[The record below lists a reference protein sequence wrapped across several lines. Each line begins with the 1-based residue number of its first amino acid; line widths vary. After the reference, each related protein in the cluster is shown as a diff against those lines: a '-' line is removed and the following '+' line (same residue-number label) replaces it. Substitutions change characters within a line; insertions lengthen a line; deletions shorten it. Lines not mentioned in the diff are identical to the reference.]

1 MLTQIELLKK
11 YGLRIRG
18 HLGQHL
24 LMDPNTIRKIVD
36 ALDLQ
41 TGDRVFEIG
50 PGLGAV
56 THEVL
61 KRGFPLLAVETD
73 KKFVEILTREL
84 LPEYPDHFKL
94 VQGDILKSDPTKMIR
109 AWVGSGAKVKV
120 IGNLPYYISTP
131 ILFHLI
137 EHAKVFS
144 TAVLML
150 QKEVA
155 ARLTAQ
161 AGDEDYGRLSV
172 TSRLYGK
179 TEFLFDV
186 SPKCFLPPPEVTSRV
201 VRFSFHDV
209 PIRGHEKFLL
219 EVIRVAFSQRRKTLL
234 SLLTHQLK
242 PNSPSKN
249 LKVNW
254 TSPGN
259 LLSEKNSPNTVQF
272 PHCGNWGNPDNH
284 NGREKKCQDR
294 CQDKPKHGREDLERI
309 FGEIGFSSKVRG
321 ETLSLEQFIRLAGAL
336 QEQKHTTDQGPQTA
350 V

>member
-11 YGLRIRG
+11 YALRIRG

-41 TGDRVFEIG
+41 PGERVFEIG

-56 THEVL
+56 TQEVL
-61 KRGFPLLAVETD
+61 RRGFPLLAVETD

-84 LPEYPDHFKL
+84 GPEHPDRFKL
-94 VQGDILKSDPTKMIR
+94 IHGDILKSDPTKMIR
-109 AWVGSGAKVKV
+109 EWAGPGARVKA

-137 EHAKVFS
+137 EHAGVFS
-144 TAVLML
+144 SAVLML

-172 TSRLYGK
+172 TSRLYGE

-201 VRFSFHDV
+201 VRYIFRSGIK
-209 PIRGHEKFLL
+209 PGHEKFLL
-219 EVIRVAFSQRRKTLL
+219 EIIRVAFSQRRKTLL
-234 SLLTHQLK
+234 SLLAHHLK
-242 PNSPSKN
+242 PKQS
-249 LKVNW
+249 
-254 TSPGN
+254 
-259 LLSEKNSPNTVQF
+259 
-272 PHCGNWGNPDNH
+272 
-284 NGREKKCQDR
+284 
-294 CQDKPKHGREDLERI
+294 REDLEGI
-309 FGEIGFSSKVRG
+309 FEKLGFSLKVRG
-321 ETLSLEQFIRLAGAL
+321 ETLSLEQFGLLAEAL
-336 QEQKHTTDQGPQTA
+336 KTA
-350 V
+350 R

>member
-11 YGLRIRG
+11 YALRIRG

-41 TGDRVFEIG
+41 PGERVFEIG

-56 THEVL
+56 TQEVL
-61 KRGFPLLAVETD
+61 RRGFPLLAVETD

-84 LPEYPDHFKL
+84 WPEHSDRFKL
-94 VQGDILKSDPTKMIR
+94 VQGDILKSNPTKMVR
-109 AWVGSGAKVKV
+109 EWAAPGTKAKAKV

-137 EHAKVFS
+137 EHAEVFS
-144 TAVLML
+144 SAVLML

-172 TSRLYGK
+172 TSRLYGE
-179 TEFLFDV
+179 TQFLFDV

-201 VRFSFHDV
+201 VRYAFSHNLKT
-209 PIRGHEKFLL
+209 GHEKFLP
-219 EVIRVAFSQRRKTLL
+219 EIIRVAFSQRRKTLL
-234 SLLTHQLK
+234 SLLA
-242 PNSPSKN
+242 
-249 LKVNW
+249 
-254 TSPGN
+254 
-259 LLSEKNSPNTVQF
+259 
-272 PHCGNWGNPDNH
+272 NH
-284 NGREKKCQDR
+284 FKQKYE
-294 CQDKPKHGREDLERI
+294 REDIERI
-309 FGEIGFSSKVRG
+309 FEEAGFSSKVRG
-321 ETLSLEQFIRLAGAL
+321 EALSLGQFVLL
-336 QEQKHTTDQGPQTA
+336 SEVLEKQKTPESRKADGG
-350 V
+350 

>member
-11 YGLRIRG
+11 YALRIRG

-41 TGDRVFEIG
+41 PGERVFEIG

-56 THEVL
+56 TQEVL
-61 KRGFPLLAVETD
+61 RRGFPLLAVETD

-84 LPEYPDHFKL
+84 GPEHPDRFKL
-94 VQGDILKSDPTKMIR
+94 IHGDILKSDPTKMIR
-109 AWVGSGAKVKV
+109 EWAGPGARVKA

-137 EHAKVFS
+137 EHAGVFS
-144 TAVLML
+144 SAVLML

-172 TSRLYGK
+172 TSRFYGD
-179 TEFLFDV
+179 TQFLFDV

-201 VRFSFHDV
+201 VRYSFHENL
-209 PIRGHEKFLL
+209 RTGHEKFLL

-234 SLLTHQLK
+234 SLLTHHLK
-242 PNSPSKN
+242 S
-249 LKVNW
+249 
-254 TSPGN
+254 
-259 LLSEKNSPNTVQF
+259 
-272 PHCGNWGNPDNH
+272 
-284 NGREKKCQDR
+284 RYDR
-294 CQDKPKHGREDLERI
+294 KDLERI
-309 FGEIGFSSKVRG
+309 FEKLGFSLKIRG
-321 ETLSLEQFIRLAGAL
+321 ETLSLEQFGLLAAAL
-336 QEQKHTTDQGPQTA
+336 EMPR
-350 V
+350 

>member
-36 ALDLQ
+36 ALELQ
-41 TGDRVFEIG
+41 PGEPVFEIG

-56 THEVL
+56 TGEVL
-61 KRGFPLLAVETD
+61 RRGTPLLAVETD

-109 AWVGSGAKVKV
+109 AWAGPGAKVKV

-137 EHAKVFS
+137 EHTKVFS
-144 TAVLML
+144 KAVLML

-172 TSRLYGK
+172 TSRLYGE

-201 VRFSFHDV
+201 VRFSFRDV
-209 PIRGHEKFLL
+209 SAGGHEKFLL

-242 PNSPSKN
+242 PNFPSKN
-249 LKVNW
+249 LKVNR

-259 LLSEKNSPNTVQF
+259 LLSEKN
-272 PHCGNWGNPDNH
+272 
-284 NGREKKCQDR
+284 R
-294 CQDKPKHGREDLERI
+294 CQDKTKHGREELERI

-321 ETLSLEQFIRLAGAL
+321 ETLSLEQFMTLAKAL
-336 QEQKHTTDQGPQTA
+336 EA
-350 V
+350 

>member
-41 TGDRVFEIG
+41 PGERVFEIG

-56 THEVL
+56 TREVL
-61 KRGFPLLAVETD
+61 GRGFPLLAVETD
-73 KKFVEILTREL
+73 KKFVEILTEEL
-84 LPEYPDHFKL
+84 LPEYPGHFKL
-94 VQGDILKSDPTKMIR
+94 VQGDILKSDPSKIIQEWAGPAT
-109 AWVGSGAKVKV
+109 KVKV

-137 EHAKVFS
+137 DHAQVFS
-144 TAVLML
+144 SAVMML

-155 ARLTAQ
+155 ARLTAK

-172 TSRLYGK
+172 TSSLYGE

-201 VRFSFHDV
+201 VRFVFRPQSNTGD
-209 PIRGHEKFLL
+209 EKFLL
-219 EVIRVAFSQRRKTLL
+219 EIVRVAFSQRRKTLL
-234 SLLTHQLK
+234 SLLAHQIQ
-242 PNSPSKN
+242 PA
-249 LKVNW
+249 
-254 TSPGN
+254 
-259 LLSEKNSPNTVQF
+259 
-272 PHCGNWGNPDNH
+272 
-284 NGREKKCQDR
+284 
-294 CQDKPKHGREDLERI
+294 HGRDVLERV
-309 FGEIGFSSKVRG
+309 FGELGLSLKVRG
-321 ETLSLEQFIRLAGAL
+321 ETLSLEQFVLLAKAL
-336 QEQKHTTDQGPQTA
+336 RKQTTDRRPETA
-350 V
+350 D

>member
-41 TGDRVFEIG
+41 PDDRVFEIG

-56 THEVL
+56 TQEVL

-73 KKFVEILTREL
+73 KKFVEILTTEL
-84 LPEYPDHFKL
+84 APEHASGFTL
-94 VQGDILKSDPTKMIR
+94 VHADILKSDPTKLIR
-109 AWVGSGAKVKV
+109 EWAGPDVKVKV

-137 EHAKVFS
+137 EHAEVFS
-144 TAVLML
+144 SAVLML

-155 ARLTAQ
+155 ARLTAK
-161 AGDEDYGRLSV
+161 AGEEDYGRLSV
-172 TSRLYGK
+172 TSRLYGE

-201 VRFSFHDV
+201 VRYSFRESLNAD
-209 PIRGHEKFLL
+209 GEKFLL
-219 EVIRVAFSQRRKTLL
+219 EIVRIAFSQRRKTLL
-234 SLLTHQLK
+234 SLLIHGLK
-242 PNSPSKN
+242 PKR
-249 LKVNW
+249 
-254 TSPGN
+254 
-259 LLSEKNSPNTVQF
+259 
-272 PHCGNWGNPDNH
+272 D
-284 NGREKKCQDR
+284 RQDLGCIFER
-294 CQDKPKHGREDLERI
+294 LGFDL
-309 FGEIGFSSKVRG
+309 KVRG
-321 ETLSLEQFIRLAGAL
+321 EVLSLEQFVLLSEAL
-336 QEQKHTTDQGPQTA
+336 SSTA
-350 V
+350 

>member
-36 ALDLQ
+36 GLDLQ
-41 TGDRVFEIG
+41 AGDRVFEVG

-56 THEVL
+56 TQEVL
-61 KRGFPLLAVETD
+61 RRGFPLLAVETD
-73 KKFVEILTREL
+73 KKFVEILTQEL
-84 LPEYPDHFKL
+84 LPEYPEHFKL
-94 VQGDILKSDPTKMIR
+94 IQSDILKSDPTKLIR
-109 AWVGSGAKVKV
+109 GWAGPGKKVKV

-137 EHAKVFS
+137 EHAEVFS
-144 TAVLML
+144 SAVMML

-155 ARLTAQ
+155 ARLTAR

-172 TSRLYGK
+172 TSHFYGA

-201 VRFSFHDV
+201 
-209 PIRGHEKFLL
+209 IRYTFRENLKPGSEKFLM

-234 SLLTHQLK
+234 SLLAQHFKAQY
-242 PNSPSKN
+242 
-249 LKVNW
+249 V
-254 TSPGN
+254 
-259 LLSEKNSPNTVQF
+259 
-272 PHCGNWGNPDNH
+272 
-284 NGREKKCQDR
+284 REALE
-294 CQDKPKHGREDLERI
+294 HVLERL
-309 FGEIGFSSKVRG
+309 GFSSKVRG
-321 ETLSLEQFIRLAGAL
+321 ETLSLEQFMSLAEAL
-336 QEQKHTTDQGPQTA
+336 KAARGTVNG
-350 V
+350 

>member
-11 YGLRIRG
+11 YALRIRG

-41 TGDRVFEIG
+41 PGEHVFEIG

-56 THEVL
+56 TREVL
-61 KRGFPLLAVETD
+61 RRGFPLLAVETD

-84 LPEYPDHFKL
+84 SPEYPDRFKL
-94 VQGDILKSDPTKMIR
+94 IQGDILKSDPAKMIR
-109 AWVGSGAKVKV
+109 EWAGPGATAKV

-137 EHAKVFS
+137 DHARVFS
-144 TAVLML
+144 SAVLML

-172 TSRLYGK
+172 TSRLYGE
-179 TEFLFDV
+179 TQFLFDV

-201 VRFSFHDV
+201 VRYVFRSNIK
-209 PIRGHEKFLL
+209 PGHEKLLL
-219 EVIRVAFSQRRKTLL
+219 EIIRVAFSQRRKTLL
-234 SLLTHQLK
+234 SLLTHH
-242 PNSPSKN
+242 
-249 LKVNW
+249 
-254 TSPGN
+254 
-259 LLSEKNSPNTVQF
+259 F
-272 PHCGNWGNPDNH
+272 
-284 NGREKKCQDR
+284 
-294 CQDKPKHGREDLERI
+294 KPKHRREDLERI
-309 FGEIGFSSKVRG
+309 FEKLGFSSKIRG
-321 ETLSLEQFIRLAGAL
+321 ETLSLEQFGLLVEAL
-336 QEQKHTTDQGPQTA
+336 EK
-350 V
+350 